1 MAKISLRVNG
11 KTQVVDAEP
20 EMPLLYALRNDLQLN
35 GPKFGCGLAQCGACT
50 VIMDGAAIRSC
61 VTPVAAAQNKAV
73 TTLEG
78 LGNTKKTAQ
87 DPAGFRRRAGRPM
100 RLLHQRHD
108 HDHQGLAR

>member
-1 MAKISLRVNG
+1 MAKMTLRVNG
-11 KTQVVDAEP
+11 KSHAVDADP

-35 GPKFGCGLAQCGACT
+35 GPKFGCGLAQCGACA
-50 VIMDGAAIRSC
+50 VIMDGVAIRSC
-61 VTPVAAAQNKAV
+61 VTPVATAQNKAV

-78 LGNTKKTAQ
+78 LGNTKKLHKIQQA
-87 DPAGFRRRAGRPM
+87 FRRRASRPM